1 MDGKVEFKWEI
12 YEWIKLIKWTFS
24 YICGF
29 SIGSQSSMCQN
40 RNLNWLI
47 LSKTYPNFF
56 IGIYLV
62 GYVLIFL
69 IQNSIGAEPIYIY
82 IYLILVVS
90 GTIAI
95 NEFIGQFETHQ
106 LNLSYELL
114 RVLNLKH
121 DLSILAIR
129 KGEWV

>member
-1 MDGKVEFKWEI
+1 M
-12 YEWIKLIKWTFS
+12 
-24 YICGF
+24 
-29 SIGSQSSMCQN
+29 N
-40 RNLNWLI
+40 
-47 LSKTYPNFF
+47 
-56 IGIYLV
+56 
-62 GYVLIFL
+62 IFL
-69 IQNSIGAEPIYIY
+69 YMWFQHWFSVFHVPKSESKLVNFEQNLPEFFYWHLSCGVCPHLLNPKQYRSGTNIYIY